1 LWNGPGSFAHVDGP
15 NGSITR
21 RNRPLRP
28 LSRVVL
34 GAVVKQI
41 FIHPRRCPSSRARAF
56 EPSATPSLVV
66 HERPSREGSSRRHV
80 GGHVRD
86 QRRAR
91 ARSMRV
97 EIRAKC
103 ANNLYQRTFQSIS
116 PSVHELAFEDVSR
129 VDINQRRRCD
139 VHGVHLVL
147 TPGARAR
154 AWWDF
159 LFFMKR
165 RFDDKILH

>member
-1 LWNGPGSFAHVDGP
+1 MASPSGDQLGKAL
-15 NGSITR
+15 IE
-21 RNRPLRP
+21 PL
-28 LSRVVL
+28 
-34 GAVVKQI
+34 AVA
-41 FIHPRRCPSSRARAF
+41 ARAF

-129 VDINQRRRCD
+129 VDINQRRAP
-139 VHGVHLVL
+139 V
-147 TPGARAR
+147 
-154 AWWDF
+154 
-159 LFFMKR
+159 
-165 RFDDKILH
+165 